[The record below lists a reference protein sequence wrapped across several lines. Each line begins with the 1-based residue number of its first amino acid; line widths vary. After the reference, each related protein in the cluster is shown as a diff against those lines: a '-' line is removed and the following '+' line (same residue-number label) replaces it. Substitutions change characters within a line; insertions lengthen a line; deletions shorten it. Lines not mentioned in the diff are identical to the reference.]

1 MKNNIIIK
9 FLLVVIVVFIASI
22 YLPQIY
28 WKTFPYRYSLPRVYY
43 SPILEDL
50 LILKQINGRGRIKD
64 INGKSYSLKEFE
76 SLVPQSNYSQLVYD
90 GLLPDSVNGVEFDV
104 PELRK
109 NFFRVAIKPIK
120 IFSFDLLLYPLIESA
135 PDRPNLVYPDEFFTV
150 KDRMRVINASSN
162 QENEVFSTIFTAALK
177 DNDFIFPPKRIFGN
191 PTTRKP
197 FDEGY
202 FIVDN
207 KDDLYHLKRVKDMPY
222 CRKIELP
229 VGTKIVYADV
239 VEKTL
244 QEFYGFFITEKNEL
258 LLISYDEYKVINI
271 PIKNYS
277 YQSSNLNIVGDILYR
292 TISVTND
299 NKVSFFIFNRQYDL
313 VENYQDSVIHQNES
327 TQGIIAAYLFPFTLS
342 LSSEKSQFINFYFES
357 NGYDFILFNIA
368 LSILFI
374 IFLFI
379 RKTKI
384 KDNYLFIVLLIL
396 TGIYGIVPIFL
407 IRNFNQSNSGGV

>member
-9 FLLVVIVVFIASI
+9 SLLVVIVVFIASI

-28 WKTFPYRYSLPRVYY
+28 WKTFPYRYTLPRVYY
-43 SPILEDL
+43 SPIIEDI
-50 LILKQINGRGRIKD
+50 LILKQVNGRGRIKD
-64 INGKSYSLKEFE
+64 LNGKSYSMKEFE

-109 NFFRVAIKPIK
+109 NFFRVAIKPVK
-120 IFSFDLLLYPLIESA
+120 VFSFDLLLYPLIESA
-135 PDRPNLVYPDEFFTV
+135 PDRPNLVYPDEFFTI
-150 KDRMRVINASSN
+150 KDRVKIINASLN
-162 QENEVFSTIFTAALK
+162 EENEVFSTIFTDALK
-177 DNDFIFPPKRIFGN
+177 DNGFIFPPKKIFGN

-207 KDDLYHLKRVKDMPY
+207 KNDLFHVKRVKDMPY

-229 VGTKIVYADV
+229 EGTKIVYADV
-239 VEKTL
+239 VEKSL
-244 QEFYGFFITEKNEL
+244 QEFYGFFITEKNDL
-258 LLISYDEYKVINI
+258 LLISYDDYKIINI
-271 PIKNYS
+271 PIKS
-277 YQSSNLNIVGDILYR
+277 YDYQNSNLNIVGDILYR
-292 TISVTND
+292 TISVIND
-299 NKVSFFIFNRQYDL
+299 NKVSFFIFNREYERVTEYHDL
-313 VENYQDSVIHQNES
+313 VTHKSES
-327 TQGIIAAYLFPFTLS
+327 TQGVLAAYLFPFTLS
-342 LSSEKSQFINFYFES
+342 LSSEKSQFINFYFETT
-357 NGYDFILFNIA
+357 GFGFILFNIA

-374 IFLFI
+374 VFLYL
-379 RKTKI
+379 RKATF
-384 KDNYLFIVLLIL
+384 KDNYAFIALLLL